1 MRIEPKKLSQEL
13 ERSLLA
19 GVIWGAVPPES
30 MDSRELSIPG
40 SNTLK
45 VVTDLLLAGN
55 STPIPLPA
63 ILIGLTEAYGVNRA
77 TAQAY
82 LESIK
87 AALPSAEGAESA
99 VRKLREKHTLLS
111 IANIASNQL
120 QKGEFDIEKI
130 TQVLSSTGTT
140 TAPVPLADQIKDG
153 LPAPPPRLPLRML
166 PQFTERIGGGLI
178 GLTVVAGP
186 PAIGKSRLVWQAALD
201 VNSQGTPVIYYDLD
215 NGLATL
221 MDRTR
226 AIFDGDHERILAAT
240 QQLYLRDSIRTL
252 DSDLV
257 YIPAPALVVVD
268 IFQALPVSQEFERQ
282 GLGHWIH
289 RLGALRRRGYHV
301 LVVSE
306 VSRAFYGSAGM
317 GAFKGSGE
325 IEYTADLGLQMV
337 PAGDGAAIEILK
349 NRHSPAKG
357 PIVTLRTSK
366 GTLWQE
372 IGEEIWQPPSD
383 SPSLSTSS
391 LDF

>member
-1 MRIEPKKLSQEL
+1 MRIEPKKLSPEL
-13 ERSLLA
+13 EKALLA
-19 GVIWGAVPPES
+19 GVIWGAIPPES
-30 MDSRELSIPG
+30 MDPRELSIPG
-40 SNTLK
+40 ANTLK
-45 VVTDLLLAGN
+45 VVSDLLLDGKA
-55 STPIPLPA
+55 PPLPLPA
-63 ILIGLTEAYGVNRA
+63 ILIGLTEAHGVNRA
-77 TAQAY
+77 TAQAF

-87 AALPSAEGAESA
+87 ATLPSSEGAESA

-111 IANIASNQL
+111 ISNIASSQL
-120 QKGEFDIEKI
+120 QKGEFDVEKI

-140 TAPVPLADQIKDG
+140 KAPVSLHEQIKLG
-153 LPAPPPRLPLRML
+153 LPPPPPRLQLRML

-186 PAIGKSRLVWQAALD
+186 PAIGKSRLVWQIALD
-201 VNSQGTPVIYYDLD
+201 VNSQGIPVVYYDLD
-215 NGLATL
+215 NGFATL

-226 AIFDGDHERILAAT
+226 TIFDGDHERILAAT
-240 QQLYLRDSIRTL
+240 QLLYLRDSIRTL

-337 PAGDGAAIEILK
+337 ATGDGASIEILK

-357 PIVTLRTSK
+357 PIVTLRTHK

-372 IGEEIWQPPSD
+372 IGEEIWEPPS
-383 SPSLSTSS
+383 SSALASTSS
-391 LDF
+391 LGF

>member
-1 MRIEPKKLSQEL
+1 MIEKIQPKKLSQEL
-13 ERSLLA
+13 EHTLLA
-19 GVIWGAVPPES
+19 GVIWGAVSPES
-30 MDSRELSIPG
+30 LDPRELSVPG
-40 SNTLK
+40 QNTLR
-45 VVTDLLLAGN
+45 VVNDLLLAGN
-55 STPIPLPA
+55 APPIPLPA

-77 TAQAY
+77 TGQAY

-87 AALPSAEGAESA
+87 ATLPSVEGAENA

-111 IANIASNQL
+111 IANLASGQL
-120 QKGEFDIEKI
+120 QRNEFDIEKI
-130 TQVLSSTGTT
+130 TQVLSATGTT
-140 TAPVPLADQIKDG
+140 KAPVPLYEQIREG
-153 LPAPPPRLPLRML
+153 LPPPPPRLALSLL

-186 PAIGKSRLVWQAALD
+186 PAIGKSRLVWQIALD
-201 VNSQGTPVIYYDLD
+201 VNSHGTPVIYYDLD
-215 NGLATL
+215 NGLGTL
-221 MDRTR
+221 MERTR
-226 AIFDGDHERILAAT
+226 QIFEGDLDRILAST
-240 QQLYLRDSIRTL
+240 QRLYFRDSIRTL

-306 VSRAFYGSAGM
+306 VSRAFYGQAGM

-337 PAGDGAAIEILK
+337 PTTNGAALEILK

-357 PIVTLRTSK
+357 QIVSLVTER
-366 GTLWQE
+366 GTLWKE
-372 IGEEIWQPPSD
+372 IGEEIWTPS
-383 SPSLSTSS
+383 SS
-391 LDF
+391 LHASSSSF